1 MDRDP
6 DVRDLAIEL
15 AHVHVNKALRSA
27 DRGDWDDCLDQLYRS
42 SHLGGLP
49 YWELYRW
56 LTERLEVPAGRV
68 LFSWVVPRDSYY
80 RCAAT
85 G

>member
-42 SHLGGLP
+42 SQDHLAKAK
-49 YWELYRW
+49 E
-56 LTERLEVPAGRV
+56 
-68 LFSWVVPRDSYY
+68 
-80 RCAAT
+80 
-85 G
+85 